1 MLNSVH
7 PIRYILRFTNG
18 KETSLTRCK
27 YEDLVEGGI
36 ATVFIREDMNTSIGT
51 VELLNGSLVVNDP
64 SDDHLILIEDILSD
78 LIV

>member
-7 PIRYILRFTNG
+7 PIRYVLHFANG
-18 KETSLTRCK
+18 KETTLVRCK
-27 YEDLVEGGI
+27 YEDLAEGGI

-64 SDDHLILIEDILSD
+64 ADDHLILIEDILSD

>member
-7 PIRYILRFTNG
+7 PIRYVLHFANG
-18 KETSLTRCK
+18 KETTLVRCK
-27 YEDLVEGGI
+27 YEDLVECGI
-36 ATVFIREDMNTSIGT
+36 ATIFIREDMDTSIGT

-64 SDDHLILIEDILSD
+64 ADDHLILIEDILSD